1 MNARTYKTSHSQENM
16 NKSHIPLYVENL
28 ILTCGI
34 LFFSLQMQAQ
44 KNDTQLSFS
53 IRNASLEEFIKYL
66 ENSTGFSFI
75 YGEEVKINR
84 RITLEVKQKTIREI
98 LDQAFKNEPIG
109 YQIAGRH
116 ILLQKKKQKPVSRKF
131 TISGYVTDGT
141 SAETLIGANI
151 LESRHKQGTTT
162 NPYGFYSITL
172 PMGETE
178 LSFSYLGYETQH
190 HTLALNKDTVLNVLM
205 QDNNQLEE
213 VVIVS
218 DKTEAGITATQMGAI
233 EIPMAQIKNTPGAL
247 GEADVMK
254 TIQLMP
260 GVQAGVEGSAG
271 LYVRGGGP
279 DQNLILLDGIPIYN
293 VDHLFGFF
301 SVFTPEAVKKVTFFK
316 SSFPARFGGR
326 LSSVVDV
333 RSNDGD
339 MKKFHGTLSVGL
351 LASKLQLEGP
361 IIKDKTSFNLS
372 ARRSY
377 IDLVAKPFMPKDDKM
392 SYYFYD
398 INAKV
403 NHKFSD
409 RSRLFLSFYKGK
421 DHYSFKSKSVFSTTT
436 WGNDYD
442 FGNTYENKM
451 SLDWGN
457 TVASV
462 RWNYI
467 FNQKLFCNTT
477 IAYNKYQMDANSG
490 TYSSNWVG
498 NAVNENSYL
507 ANYHSGI
514 RDWNYQMDFDYNP
527 TPTHHIKFGAGYLR
541 HNFHPEVATSKITE
555 KEEGDIA
562 QDTTYNSISN
572 STVRAHEISAYIED
586 NFDIGSRLRMNI
598 GLHLSTFYVQ
608 KKSYFS
614 AQPRVSAR
622 YQLNKDIALKTSY
635 TKMSQYIHL
644 LSSTPISMPTDLWVP
659 VTSKIKPMQA
669 HQYSLG
675 SYYTGLKGWEFSV
688 ESYYKQ
694 MRNVLEYKEG
704 VSFLGSSSG
713 WENKVEM
720 GKGRSMG
727 IEFMVQKTTGKTT
740 GWIAYT
746 LAKSDRKFS
755 PGSINNGIRFP
766 YKYDR
771 RHNLTLVANHQFN
784 NRIDIG
790 VSWIF
795 ATGGTATI
803 PEEVTAV
810 IRPGENFVRQENYV
824 EHRNNYR
831 LPASHRLNIGV
842 NFNKKTKHGIR
853 TWNISLYNAYNAMN
867 PTLVY
872 SNGSGGYA
880 TYIKNQENGK
890 VYYQYIPGKR
900 KITKL
905 TILPCIPSVTYTY
918 KF

>member
-1 MNARTYKTSHSQENM
+1 MDKTHQSLRQ
-16 NKSHIPLYVENL
+16 VEHL

-34 LFFSLQMQAQ
+34 LLFSLHLQAQ
-44 KNDTQLSFS
+44 KADTKLSFS
-53 IRNASLEEFIKYL
+53 IRNAGLEEFVKHL

-75 YGEEVKINR
+75 YGEEVEIKH

-98 LDQAFKNEPIG
+98 LDLAFANEPVG

-116 ILLQKKKQKPVSRKF
+116 ILLQKKKLKPVSRKF

-141 SAETLIGANI
+141 SSETLIGANI
-151 LESRHKQGTTT
+151 LESRQKQGTTT

-172 PMGETE
+172 PQGVAE
-178 LSFSYLGYETQH
+178 LDFSYLGYATQH
-190 HTLALNKDTVLNVLM
+190 HMLALNKDTVLNILM
-205 QDNNQLEE
+205 QDNNQLDE
-213 VVIVS
+213 VVITS
-218 DKTEAGITATQMGAI
+218 NKTEAGIAATQMGAV
-233 EIPMAQIKNTPGAL
+233 EIPMAQIKNTPSIL

-279 DQNLILLDGIPIYN
+279 DQNLILLDGVPVYN

-301 SVFTPEAVKKVTFFK
+301 SVFTPEAVKKVTLFK

-339 MKKFHGTLSVGL
+339 MKKYHGTLSIGL
-351 LASKLQLEGP
+351 LSSKLQLEGP
-361 IIKDKTSFNLS
+361 IIKDRTSFNLS

-377 IDLVAKPFMPKDDKM
+377 IDLIAKPFMPKNDQM

-409 RSRLFLSFYKGK
+409 RSRLFLNFYRGK
-421 DHYSFKSKSVFSTTT
+421 DKYSFKYGSEFTSIGISDGLSHDINNYSEDKT
-436 WGNDYD
+436 
-442 FGNTYENKM
+442 

-457 TVASV
+457 TIASA
-462 RWNYI
+462 RWNFI
-467 FNQKLFCNTT
+467 FNQKLFGNTT
-477 IAYNKYQMDANSG
+477 VAYNNYRMDTNTN
-490 TYSSNWVG
+490 TYSMTDNYG
-498 NAVNENSYL
+498 NSYIENSYHY
-507 ANYHSGI
+507 NYHSGI
-514 RDWNYQMDFDYNP
+514 RDWSYQMDFDYSP
-527 TPTHHIKFGAGYLR
+527 SPTHHIKFGAGYLR
-541 HNFHPEVATSKITE
+541 HNFFPEVSTSKTSE
-555 KEEGDIA
+555 RAGESVLK
-562 QDTTYNSISN
+562 DTIYSSLSN
-572 STVRAHEISAYIED
+572 STVRAHELSAYIED
-586 NFDIGSRLRMNI
+586 NFEIGSRLRMNI
-598 GLHLSTFYVQ
+598 GIHLSAFLVQ

-622 YQLNKDIALKTSY
+622 YQLNRNVALKASY

-659 VTSKIKPMQA
+659 VTSKVKPMQA

-675 SYYTGLKGWEFSV
+675 SYYSGLPGWEFSI
-688 ESYYKQ
+688 EGYYKQ

-727 IEFMVQKTTGKTT
+727 VEFMAQKTTGKTT

-746 LAKSDRKFS
+746 LAKSDRKFA
-755 PGSINNGIRFP
+755 PGGINNGIQFP

-771 RHNLTLVANHQFN
+771 RHNVSVVVNHKFSS
-784 NRIDIG
+784 RIDIG
-790 VSWIF
+790 ASWIF
-795 ATGGTATI
+795 ATGGAATI
-803 PEEVTAV
+803 PEEMTAV
-810 IRPGENFVRQENYV
+810 LRPGEDFVRQEDYV

-842 NFNKKTKHGIR
+842 NFNKKTKHGVR

-867 PTLVY
+867 PTFVY
-872 SNGSGGYA
+872 SNVSTSGYGN
-880 TYIKNQENGK
+880 YIKNQEDGK
-890 VYYQYIPGKR
+890 IYYYHQPGKR

-905 TILPCIPSVTYTY
+905 TILPCIPSITYTY

>member
-1 MNARTYKTSHSQENM
+1 MKHIHTSLIRS
-16 NKSHIPLYVENL
+16 L
-28 ILTCGI
+28 ILIGGVL
-34 LFFSLQMQAQ
+34 LFALQTQAQ
-44 KNDTQLSFS
+44 KAETKLSFS
-53 IRNASLEEFIKYL
+53 IRNATLEEFVKRI

-75 YGEEVKINR
+75 YGEEVKINHR
-84 RITLEVKQKTIREI
+84 LTLDVKQKTIPEI
-98 LDQAFKNEPIG
+98 LDLAFANEPVK
-109 YQIAGRH
+109 YQITGRH

-141 SAETLIGANI
+141 SSETLIGANI
-151 LESRHKQGTTT
+151 LESRQQQGTTT

-172 PMGETE
+172 PAGETE
-178 LSFSYLGYETQH
+178 LSFSYLGYTTRQYKLE
-190 HTLALNKDTVLNVLM
+190 LSKDTLINVLM

-218 DKTEAGITATQMGAI
+218 DKAEAGITATQMGAQ
-233 EIPMAQIKNTPGAL
+233 EIPIAQIKNTPSIL

-279 DQNLILLDGIPIYN
+279 DQNLILLDGVPVYN

-301 SVFTPEAVKKVTFFK
+301 SVFTPEAVKKVTLFK

-339 MKKFHGTLSVGL
+339 MKKYHGTLSVGL
-351 LASKLQLEGP
+351 LSSKIQLEGP
-361 IIKDKTSFNLS
+361 IIRDKTSFNIS

-377 IDLVAKPFMPKDDKM
+377 IDLIAKPFMPKDDKI

-398 INAKV
+398 INAKI

-409 RSRLFLSFYKGK
+409 RSRLFLNFYNGK
-421 DHYSFKSKSVFSTTT
+421 DSYYFKTT
-436 WGNDYD
+436 DSSSSMYKD
-442 FGNTYENKM
+442 KM
-451 SLDWGN
+451 SLNWGN
-457 TVASV
+457 TIATA

-467 FNQKLFCNTT
+467 FNQKLFSNTT
-477 IAYNKYQMDANSG
+477 VAYNKYRMDANS
-490 TYSSNWVG
+490 TVYTKTNLIESISESNYH
-498 NAVNENSYL
+498 S
-507 ANYHSGI
+507 NYHSGI
-514 RDWNYQMDFDYNP
+514 CDWSYLIDFDYNP
-527 TPTHHIKFGAGYLR
+527 TPAHHIKFGAGYLHHDFR
-541 HNFHPEVATSKITE
+541 PEVATSKIQE
-555 KEEGDIA
+555 KEDGITK
-562 QDTTYNSISN
+562 QDTLYNSISN
-572 STVRAHEISAYIED
+572 STIQAHEVSAYIED
-586 NFDIGSRLRMNI
+586 NFDIGSRLRMNV
-598 GLHLSTFYVQ
+598 GLHLSMFRVQ
-608 KKSYFS
+608 RRNYFS
-614 AQPRVSAR
+614 VQPRVSAR
-622 YQLNKDIALKTSY
+622 YQLTKHTALKASY

-675 SYYTGLKGWEFSV
+675 SYYTGLPGWEFSV
-688 ESYYKQ
+688 EGYYKQ

-727 IEFMVQKTTGKTT
+727 IEFMAQKTTGKTT

-746 LAKSDRKFS
+746 LAKSDRKFAI
-755 PGSINNGIRFP
+755 GGINNGERFP

-771 RHNLTLVANHQFN
+771 RHNLSLVVNHKFS

-790 VSWIF
+790 ASWIF
-795 ATGGTATI
+795 STGGTATI
-803 PEEVTAV
+803 AEEVTAI
-810 IRPGENFVRQENYV
+810 IRPGEDAIQQKDYIEK
-824 EHRNNYR
+824 RNNYR

-842 NFNKKTKHGIR
+842 NFNKKTKHGVR

-867 PTLVY
+867 PTMIY
-872 SNGSGGYA
+872 SNNSGGYA
-880 TYIKNQENGK
+880 SYIKNQEDGK
-890 VYYQYIPGKR
+890 VYLQYIPAKR

-905 TILPCIPSVTYTY
+905 TLLPCVPSVTYTY

>member
-1 MNARTYKTSHSQENM
+1 MKHIHTSLIRS
-16 NKSHIPLYVENL
+16 L
-28 ILTCGI
+28 ILIGGVL
-34 LFFSLQMQAQ
+34 LFALQTQAQ
-44 KNDTQLSFS
+44 KAETKLSFS
-53 IRNASLEEFIKYL
+53 IRNATLEEFVKRI

-75 YGEEVKINR
+75 YGEEVKMNHR
-84 RITLEVKQKTIREI
+84 LTLDVKQKTIPEI
-98 LDQAFKNEPIG
+98 LDLAFANEPVK
-109 YQIAGRH
+109 YQITGRH

-141 SAETLIGANI
+141 SSETLIGANI
-151 LESRHKQGTTT
+151 LESRQQQGTTT

-172 PMGETE
+172 PAGETE
-178 LSFSYLGYETQH
+178 LSFSYLGYTTRQYRLE
-190 HTLALNKDTVLNVLM
+190 LSKDTLINVLM

-218 DKTEAGITATQMGAI
+218 DKAEAGITATQMGAQ
-233 EIPMAQIKNTPGAL
+233 EIPIAQIKNTPSIL

-279 DQNLILLDGIPIYN
+279 DQNLILLDGVPVYN

-301 SVFTPEAVKKVTFFK
+301 SVFTPEAVKKVTLFK

-339 MKKFHGTLSVGL
+339 MKKYHGTLSVGL
-351 LASKLQLEGP
+351 LSSKIQLEGP
-361 IIKDKTSFNLS
+361 IIRDKTSFNIS

-377 IDLVAKPFMPKDDKM
+377 IDLIAKPFMPKDDKI

-398 INAKV
+398 INAKI

-409 RSRLFLSFYKGK
+409 RSRLFLNFYNGK
-421 DHYSFKSKSVFSTTT
+421 DSYYFKTT
-436 WGNDYD
+436 DSSSSMYKD
-442 FGNTYENKM
+442 KM
-451 SLDWGN
+451 SLNWGN
-457 TVASV
+457 TIATA

-467 FNQKLFCNTT
+467 FNQKLFSNTT
-477 IAYNKYQMDANSG
+477 VAYNKYRMDANS
-490 TYSSNWVG
+490 TVYTKTNLIESISESNYH
-498 NAVNENSYL
+498 S
-507 ANYHSGI
+507 NYHSGI
-514 RDWNYQMDFDYNP
+514 CDWSYLIDFDYNP
-527 TPTHHIKFGAGYLR
+527 TPAHHIKFGAGYLHHDFR
-541 HNFHPEVATSKITE
+541 PEVATSKIQE
-555 KEEGDIA
+555 KEDGITK
-562 QDTTYNSISN
+562 QDTLYNSISN
-572 STVRAHEISAYIED
+572 STIQAHEVSAYIED
-586 NFDIGSRLRMNI
+586 NFDIGSRLRMNV
-598 GLHLSTFYVQ
+598 GLHLSMFRVQ
-608 KKSYFS
+608 RRNYFS
-614 AQPRVSAR
+614 VQPRVSAR
-622 YQLNKDIALKTSY
+622 YQLTKHTALKASY

-675 SYYTGLKGWEFSV
+675 SYYTGLPGWEFSV
-688 ESYYKQ
+688 EGYYKQ
-694 MRNVLEYKEG
+694 IRNVLEYKEG

-727 IEFMVQKTTGKTT
+727 IEFMAQKTTGKTT

-746 LAKSDRKFS
+746 LAKSDRKFAI
-755 PGSINNGIRFP
+755 GGINNGERFP

-771 RHNLTLVANHQFN
+771 RHNLSLVVNHKFS

-790 VSWIF
+790 ASWIF
-795 ATGGTATI
+795 STGGTATI
-803 PEEVTAV
+803 AEEVTAI
-810 IRPGENFVRQENYV
+810 IRPGEDAIQQKDYIEK
-824 EHRNNYR
+824 RNNYR

-842 NFNKKTKHGIR
+842 NFNKKTKHGVR

-867 PTLVY
+867 PTMIY
-872 SNGSGGYA
+872 SNNSGGYA
-880 TYIKNQENGK
+880 SYIKNQEDGK
-890 VYYQYIPGKR
+890 VYLQYIPAKR

-905 TILPCIPSVTYTY
+905 TLLPCVPSVTYTY

>member
-1 MNARTYKTSHSQENM
+1 MKHIHTSLIRS
-16 NKSHIPLYVENL
+16 L
-28 ILTCGI
+28 ILIGGVL
-34 LFFSLQMQAQ
+34 LFALQTQAQ
-44 KNDTQLSFS
+44 KAETKLSFS
-53 IRNASLEEFIKYL
+53 IRNATLEEFVKRI

-75 YGEEVKINR
+75 YGEEVKMNHR
-84 RITLEVKQKTIREI
+84 LTLDVKQKTIPEI
-98 LDQAFKNEPIG
+98 LDLAFANEPVK
-109 YQIAGRH
+109 YQITGRH

-141 SAETLIGANI
+141 SSETLIGANI
-151 LESRHKQGTTT
+151 LESRQQQGTTT

-172 PMGETE
+172 PAGETE
-178 LSFSYLGYETQH
+178 LSFSYLGYTTRQYRLE
-190 HTLALNKDTVLNVLM
+190 LSKDTLINVLM

-218 DKTEAGITATQMGAI
+218 DKAEAGITATQMGAQ
-233 EIPMAQIKNTPGAL
+233 EIPIAQIKNTPSIL

-279 DQNLILLDGIPIYN
+279 DQNLILLDGVPVYN

-301 SVFTPEAVKKVTFFK
+301 SVFTPEAVKKVTLFK

-339 MKKFHGTLSVGL
+339 MKKYHGTLSVGL
-351 LASKLQLEGP
+351 LSSKIQLEGP
-361 IIKDKTSFNLS
+361 IIRDKTSFNIS

-377 IDLVAKPFMPKDDKM
+377 IDLIAKPFMPKDDKI

-398 INAKV
+398 INAKI

-409 RSRLFLSFYKGK
+409 RSRLFLNFYNGK
-421 DHYSFKSKSVFSTTT
+421 DSYYFKTT
-436 WGNDYD
+436 DSSSSMYKD
-442 FGNTYENKM
+442 KM
-451 SLDWGN
+451 SLNWGN
-457 TVASV
+457 TIATA

-467 FNQKLFCNTT
+467 FNQKLFSNTT
-477 IAYNKYQMDANSG
+477 VAYNKYRMDANS
-490 TYSSNWVG
+490 TVYTKTNLIESISESNYH
-498 NAVNENSYL
+498 S
-507 ANYHSGI
+507 NYHSGI
-514 RDWNYQMDFDYNP
+514 CDWSYLIDFDYNP
-527 TPTHHIKFGAGYLR
+527 TPAHHIKFGAGYLHHDFR
-541 HNFHPEVATSKITE
+541 PEVATSKIQE
-555 KEEGDIA
+555 KEDGITK
-562 QDTTYNSISN
+562 QDTLYNSISN
-572 STVRAHEISAYIED
+572 STIQAHEVSAYIED
-586 NFDIGSRLRMNI
+586 NFDIGSRLRMNV
-598 GLHLSTFYVQ
+598 GLHLSMFRVQ
-608 KKSYFS
+608 RRNYFS

-622 YQLNKDIALKTSY
+622 YQLTRHTVLKASY

-675 SYYTGLKGWEFSV
+675 SYYTGLTGWEFSV
-688 ESYYKQ
+688 EGYYKQ

-727 IEFMVQKTTGKTT
+727 IEFMAQKTTGKTT

-746 LAKSDRKFS
+746 LAKSDRKFAI
-755 PGSINNGIRFP
+755 GGINNGERFP

-771 RHNLTLVANHQFN
+771 RHNLSLVVNHKFS

-790 VSWIF
+790 ASWIF
-795 ATGGTATI
+795 STGGTATI
-803 PEEVTAV
+803 AEEVTAI
-810 IRPGENFVRQENYV
+810 IRPGEDAIQQKDYIEK
-824 EHRNNYR
+824 RNNYR

-842 NFNKKTKHGIR
+842 NFNKKTKHGER

-867 PTLVY
+867 PTMIY
-872 SNGSGGYA
+872 SNNSGGYA
-880 TYIKNQENGK
+880 SYIKNQEDGK
-890 VYYQYIPGKR
+890 VYLQYIPAKR

-905 TILPCIPSVTYTY
+905 TLLPCVPSVTYTY

>member
-1 MNARTYKTSHSQENM
+1 MKHIHTSLIRS
-16 NKSHIPLYVENL
+16 L
-28 ILTCGI
+28 ILIGGVL
-34 LFFSLQMQAQ
+34 LFALQTQAQ
-44 KNDTQLSFS
+44 KAETKLSFS
-53 IRNASLEEFIKYL
+53 IRNATLEEFVKRI

-75 YGEEVKINR
+75 YGEEVKINHR
-84 RITLEVKQKTIREI
+84 LTLDVKQKTIPEI
-98 LDQAFKNEPIG
+98 LNLAFANEPVK
-109 YQIAGRH
+109 YQITGRH

-141 SAETLIGANI
+141 SSETLIGANI
-151 LESRHKQGTTT
+151 LESRQQQGTTT

-172 PMGETE
+172 PAGETE
-178 LSFSYLGYETQH
+178 LSFSYLGYTTRQYKLE
-190 HTLALNKDTVLNVLM
+190 LSKDTLINVLM

-213 VVIVS
+213 VVIIS
-218 DKTEAGITATQMGAI
+218 DKAEAGITATQMGAQ
-233 EIPMAQIKNTPGAL
+233 EIPIAQIKNTPSIL

-279 DQNLILLDGIPIYN
+279 DQNLILLDGVPVYN

-301 SVFTPEAVKKVTFFK
+301 SVFTPEAVKKVTLFK

-339 MKKFHGTLSVGL
+339 MKKYHGTLSVGL
-351 LASKLQLEGP
+351 LSSKIQLEGP
-361 IIKDKTSFNLS
+361 IIRDKTSFNIS

-377 IDLVAKPFMPKDDKM
+377 IDLIAKPFMPKDDKI

-398 INAKV
+398 INAKI

-409 RSRLFLSFYKGK
+409 RSRLFLNFYNGK
-421 DHYSFKSKSVFSTTT
+421 DSYYFKTT
-436 WGNDYD
+436 DSSSSMYKD
-442 FGNTYENKM
+442 KM
-451 SLDWGN
+451 SLNWGN
-457 TVASV
+457 TIATA

-467 FNQKLFCNTT
+467 FNQNTT
-477 IAYNKYQMDANSG
+477 VAYNKYRMDANS
-490 TYSSNWVG
+490 TVYTKTNLIESISESNYH
-498 NAVNENSYL
+498 S
-507 ANYHSGI
+507 NYHSGI
-514 RDWNYQMDFDYNP
+514 CDWSYLIDFDYNP
-527 TPTHHIKFGAGYLR
+527 TPAHHIKFGAGYLHHDFR
-541 HNFHPEVATSKITE
+541 PEVATSKIQE
-555 KEEGDIA
+555 KEDGITK
-562 QDTTYNSISN
+562 QDTLYNSISN
-572 STVRAHEISAYIED
+572 STIQAHEVSAYIED
-586 NFDIGSRLRMNI
+586 NFDIGSRLRMNV
-598 GLHLSTFYVQ
+598 GLHLSMFRVQ
-608 KKSYFS
+608 RRNYFS
-614 AQPRVSAR
+614 VQPRVSAR
-622 YQLNKDIALKTSY
+622 YQLTRHTALKASY

-675 SYYTGLKGWEFSV
+675 SYYTGLTGWEFSV
-688 ESYYKQ
+688 EGYYKQ

-727 IEFMVQKTTGKTT
+727 IEFMAQKTTGKTT

-746 LAKSDRKFS
+746 LAKSDRKFAV
-755 PGSINNGIRFP
+755 GGINNGERFP

-771 RHNLTLVANHQFN
+771 RHNLSLVVNHKFS

-790 VSWIF
+790 ASWIF
-795 ATGGTATI
+795 STGGTATI
-803 PEEVTAV
+803 AEEVTAI
-810 IRPGENFVRQENYV
+810 IRPGEDAIQQKDYIEK
-824 EHRNNYR
+824 RNNYR

-842 NFNKKTKHGIR
+842 NFNKKTKHGVR

-867 PTLVY
+867 PTMIY
-872 SNGSGGYA
+872 SNNSGGYA
-880 TYIKNQENGK
+880 SYIKNQEDGK
-890 VYYQYIPGKR
+890 VYLQYIPAKR

-905 TILPCIPSVTYTY
+905 TLLPCVPSVTYTY

>member
-1 MNARTYKTSHSQENM
+1 MKHIHTSLIRS
-16 NKSHIPLYVENL
+16 L
-28 ILTCGI
+28 ILIGGVL
-34 LFFSLQMQAQ
+34 LFALQTQAQ
-44 KNDTQLSFS
+44 KAETKLSFS
-53 IRNASLEEFIKYL
+53 IRNATLEEFVKRI

-75 YGEEVKINR
+75 YGEEVKINHR
-84 RITLEVKQKTIREI
+84 LTLDVKQKTIPEI
-98 LDQAFKNEPIG
+98 LDLAFANEPVK
-109 YQIAGRH
+109 YQITGRH

-141 SAETLIGANI
+141 SSETLIGANI
-151 LESRHKQGTTT
+151 LESRQQQGTTT

-172 PMGETE
+172 PAGETE
-178 LSFSYLGYETQH
+178 LSFSYLGYTTRQYKLE
-190 HTLALNKDTVLNVLM
+190 LNKDTLINVLM

-213 VVIVS
+213 VVIIS
-218 DKTEAGITATQMGAI
+218 DKAEAGITATQMGAQ
-233 EIPMAQIKNTPGAL
+233 EIPIAQIKNTPSIL

-279 DQNLILLDGIPIYN
+279 DQNLILLDGVPVYN

-301 SVFTPEAVKKVTFFK
+301 SVFTPEAVKKVTLFK

-339 MKKFHGTLSVGL
+339 MKKYHGTLSVGL
-351 LASKLQLEGP
+351 LSSKIQLEGP
-361 IIKDKTSFNLS
+361 IIRDKTSFNIS

-377 IDLVAKPFMPKDDKM
+377 IDLIAKPFMPKDDKI

-398 INAKV
+398 INAKI

-409 RSRLFLSFYKGK
+409 RSRLFLNFYNGK
-421 DHYSFKSKSVFSTTT
+421 DSYYFKTT
-436 WGNDYD
+436 DSSSSMYKD
-442 FGNTYENKM
+442 KM
-451 SLDWGN
+451 SLNWGN
-457 TVASV
+457 TIATA

-467 FNQKLFCNTT
+467 FNQKLFSNTT
-477 IAYNKYQMDANSG
+477 VAYNKYRMDANS
-490 TYSSNWVG
+490 TVYTKTNLIESISESNYH
-498 NAVNENSYL
+498 S
-507 ANYHSGI
+507 NYHSGI
-514 RDWNYQMDFDYNP
+514 CDWSYLIDFDYNP
-527 TPTHHIKFGAGYLR
+527 TPAHHIKFGAGYLHHDFR
-541 HNFHPEVATSKITE
+541 PEVATSKIQE
-555 KEEGDIA
+555 KEDGITK
-562 QDTTYNSISN
+562 QDTLYNSISN
-572 STVRAHEISAYIED
+572 STIQAHEVSAYIED
-586 NFDIGSRLRMNI
+586 NFDIGSRLRMNV
-598 GLHLSTFYVQ
+598 GLHLSMFRVQ
-608 KKSYFS
+608 KRNYFS

-622 YQLNKDIALKTSY
+622 YQLTRHTALKASY

-675 SYYTGLKGWEFSV
+675 SYYTGLPGWEFSV
-688 ESYYKQ
+688 EGYYKQ

-727 IEFMVQKTTGKTT
+727 IEFMAQKTTGKTT

-746 LAKSDRKFS
+746 LAKSDRKFAV
-755 PGSINNGIRFP
+755 GGINNGERFP

-771 RHNLTLVANHQFN
+771 RHNLSLVVNHKFS

-790 VSWIF
+790 ASWIF
-795 ATGGTATI
+795 STGGTATI
-803 PEEVTAV
+803 AEEVTAI
-810 IRPGENFVRQENYV
+810 IRPGEDTIQQKDYIEK
-824 EHRNNYR
+824 RNNYR

-842 NFNKKTKHGIR
+842 NFNKKTKHGVR

-867 PTLVY
+867 PTIIY
-872 SNGSGGYA
+872 SNNSGGYA
-880 TYIKNQENGK
+880 SYIKNQEDGK
-890 VYYQYIPGKR
+890 VYLQYIPAKR

-905 TILPCIPSVTYTY
+905 TLLPCVPSVTYTY

>member
-151 LESRHKQGTTT
+151 LESRQQQGTTT

-172 PMGETE
+172 PAGETE
-178 LSFSYLGYETQH
+178 LSFSYLGYTTRQYKLE
-190 HTLALNKDTVLNVLM
+190 LSKDTLINVLM

-218 DKTEAGITATQMGAI
+218 DKAEAGITATQMGAQ
-233 EIPMAQIKNTPGAL
+233 EIPIAQIKNTPSIL

-279 DQNLILLDGIPIYN
+279 DQNLILLDGVPVYN

-301 SVFTPEAVKKVTFFK
+301 SVFTPEAVKKVTLFK

-339 MKKFHGTLSVGL
+339 MKKYHGTLSVGL
-351 LASKLQLEGP
+351 LSSKIQLEGP
-361 IIKDKTSFNLS
+361 IIRDKTSFNIS

-377 IDLVAKPFMPKDDKM
+377 IDLIAKPFMPKDDKI

-398 INAKV
+398 INAKI

-409 RSRLFLSFYKGK
+409 RSRLFLNFYNGK
-421 DHYSFKSKSVFSTTT
+421 DSYYFKTT
-436 WGNDYD
+436 DSSSSMYKD
-442 FGNTYENKM
+442 KM
-451 SLDWGN
+451 SLNWGN
-457 TVASV
+457 TIATA

-467 FNQKLFCNTT
+467 FNQKLFSNTT
-477 IAYNKYQMDANSG
+477 VAYNKYRMDANS
-490 TYSSNWVG
+490 TVYTKTNLIESISESNYH
-498 NAVNENSYL
+498 S
-507 ANYHSGI
+507 NYHSGI
-514 RDWNYQMDFDYNP
+514 CDWSYLIDFDYNP
-527 TPTHHIKFGAGYLR
+527 TPAHHIKFGAGYLHHDFR
-541 HNFHPEVATSKITE
+541 PEVATSKIQE
-555 KEEGDIA
+555 KEDGITK
-562 QDTTYNSISN
+562 QDTLYNSISN
-572 STVRAHEISAYIED
+572 STIQAHEVSAYIED
-586 NFDIGSRLRMNI
+586 NFDIGSRLRMNV
-598 GLHLSTFYVQ
+598 GLHLSMFRVQ
-608 KKSYFS
+608 RRNYFS
-614 AQPRVSAR
+614 VQPRVSAR
-622 YQLNKDIALKTSY
+622 YQLTKHTALKASY

-675 SYYTGLKGWEFSV
+675 SYYTGLPGWEFSV
-688 ESYYKQ
+688 EGYYKQ

-727 IEFMVQKTTGKTT
+727 IEFMAQKTTGKTT

-746 LAKSDRKFS
+746 LAKSDRKFAI
-755 PGSINNGIRFP
+755 GGINNGERFP

-771 RHNLTLVANHQFN
+771 RHNLSLVVNHKFS

-790 VSWIF
+790 ASWIF
-795 ATGGTATI
+795 STGGTATI
-803 PEEVTAV
+803 AEEVTAI
-810 IRPGENFVRQENYV
+810 IRPGEDAIQQKDYIEK
-824 EHRNNYR
+824 RNNYR

-842 NFNKKTKHGIR
+842 NFNKKTKHGVR

-867 PTLVY
+867 PTMIY
-872 SNGSGGYA
+872 SNNSGGYA
-880 TYIKNQENGK
+880 SYIKNQEDGK
-890 VYYQYIPGKR
+890 VYLQYIPAKR

-905 TILPCIPSVTYTY
+905 TLLPCVPSVTYTY

>member
-1 MNARTYKTSHSQENM
+1 MKHIHTSLIRS
-16 NKSHIPLYVENL
+16 L
-28 ILTCGI
+28 ILIGGVL
-34 LFFSLQMQAQ
+34 LFALQTQAQ
-44 KNDTQLSFS
+44 KAETKLSFS
-53 IRNASLEEFIKYL
+53 IRNATLEEFVKRI

-75 YGEEVKINR
+75 YGEEVKMNHR
-84 RITLEVKQKTIREI
+84 LTLDVKQKTIPEI
-98 LDQAFKNEPIG
+98 LDLAFANEPVK
-109 YQIAGRH
+109 YQITGRH

-141 SAETLIGANI
+141 SSETLIGANI
-151 LESRHKQGTTT
+151 LESRQQQGTTT

-172 PMGETE
+172 PAGETE
-178 LSFSYLGYETQH
+178 LSFSYLGYTTRQYRLE
-190 HTLALNKDTVLNVLM
+190 LSKDTLINVLM

-218 DKTEAGITATQMGAI
+218 DKAEAGITATQMGAQ
-233 EIPMAQIKNTPGAL
+233 EIPIAQIKNTPSIL

-279 DQNLILLDGIPIYN
+279 DQNLILLDGVPVYN

-301 SVFTPEAVKKVTFFK
+301 SVFTPEAVKKVTLFK

-339 MKKFHGTLSVGL
+339 MKKYHGTLSVGL
-351 LASKLQLEGP
+351 LSSKIQLEGP
-361 IIKDKTSFNLS
+361 IIRDKTSFNIS

-377 IDLVAKPFMPKDDKM
+377 IDLIAKPFMPKDDKI

-398 INAKV
+398 INAKI

-409 RSRLFLSFYKGK
+409 RSRLFLNFYNGK
-421 DHYSFKSKSVFSTTT
+421 DSYYFKTT
-436 WGNDYD
+436 DSSSSMYKD
-442 FGNTYENKM
+442 KM
-451 SLDWGN
+451 SLNWGN
-457 TVASV
+457 TIATA

-467 FNQKLFCNTT
+467 FNQKLFSNTT
-477 IAYNKYQMDANSG
+477 VAYNKYRMDANS
-490 TYSSNWVG
+490 TVYTKTNLIESISESNYH
-498 NAVNENSYL
+498 S
-507 ANYHSGI
+507 NYHSGI
-514 RDWNYQMDFDYNP
+514 CDWSYLIDFDYNP
-527 TPTHHIKFGAGYLR
+527 TPAHHIKFGAGYLHHDFR
-541 HNFHPEVATSKITE
+541 PEVATSKIQE
-555 KEEGDIA
+555 KEDGITK
-562 QDTTYNSISN
+562 QDTLYNSISN
-572 STVRAHEISAYIED
+572 STIQAHEVSAYIED
-586 NFDIGSRLRMNI
+586 NFDIGSRLRMNV
-598 GLHLSTFYVQ
+598 GLHLSMFRVQ
-608 KKSYFS
+608 RRNYFS
-614 AQPRVSAR
+614 VQPRVSAR
-622 YQLNKDIALKTSY
+622 YQLTRHTALKASY

-675 SYYTGLKGWEFSV
+675 SYYTGLPGWEFSV
-688 ESYYKQ
+688 EGYYKQ

-727 IEFMVQKTTGKTT
+727 IEFMAQKTTGKTT

-746 LAKSDRKFS
+746 LAKSDRKFAV
-755 PGSINNGIRFP
+755 GGINNGERFP

-771 RHNLTLVANHQFN
+771 RHNLSLVVNHKFS

-790 VSWIF
+790 ASWIF
-795 ATGGTATI
+795 STGGTATI
-803 PEEVTAV
+803 AEEVTAI
-810 IRPGENFVRQENYV
+810 IRPGEDAIQQKDYIEK
-824 EHRNNYR
+824 RNNYR

-842 NFNKKTKHGIR
+842 NFNKKTKHGVR

-867 PTLVY
+867 PTMIY
-872 SNGSGGYA
+872 SNNSGGYA
-880 TYIKNQENGK
+880 SYIKNQEDGK
-890 VYYQYIPGKR
+890 VYLQYIPAKR

-905 TILPCIPSVTYTY
+905 TLLPCVPSVTYTY

>member
-1 MNARTYKTSHSQENM
+1 M
-16 NKSHIPLYVENL
+16 L
-28 ILTCGI
+28 IGGVL
-34 LFFSLQMQAQ
+34 LFALQTQAQ
-44 KNDTQLSFS
+44 KAETKLSFS
-53 IRNASLEEFIKYL
+53 IRNATLEEFVKRI

-75 YGEEVKINR
+75 YGEEVKMNHR
-84 RITLEVKQKTIREI
+84 LTLDVKQKTIPEI
-98 LDQAFKNEPIG
+98 LDLAFANEPVK
-109 YQIAGRH
+109 YQITGRH

-141 SAETLIGANI
+141 SSETLIGANI
-151 LESRHKQGTTT
+151 LESRQQQGTTT

-172 PMGETE
+172 PAGETE
-178 LSFSYLGYETQH
+178 LSFSYLGYTTRQYRLE
-190 HTLALNKDTVLNVLM
+190 LSKDTLINVLM

-218 DKTEAGITATQMGAI
+218 DKAEAGITATQMGAQ
-233 EIPMAQIKNTPGAL
+233 EIPIAQIKNTPSIL

-279 DQNLILLDGIPIYN
+279 DQNLILLDGVPVYN

-301 SVFTPEAVKKVTFFK
+301 SVFTPEAVKKVTLFK

-339 MKKFHGTLSVGL
+339 MKKYHGTLSVGL
-351 LASKLQLEGP
+351 LSSKIQLEGP
-361 IIKDKTSFNLS
+361 IIRDKTSFNIS

-377 IDLVAKPFMPKDDKM
+377 IDLIAKPFMPKDDKI

-398 INAKV
+398 INAKI

-409 RSRLFLSFYKGK
+409 RSRLFLNFYNGK
-421 DHYSFKSKSVFSTTT
+421 DSYYFKTT
-436 WGNDYD
+436 DSSSSMYKD
-442 FGNTYENKM
+442 KM
-451 SLDWGN
+451 SLNWGN
-457 TVASV
+457 TIATA

-467 FNQKLFCNTT
+467 FNQKLFSNTT
-477 IAYNKYQMDANSG
+477 VAYNKYRMDANS
-490 TYSSNWVG
+490 TVYTKTNLIESISESNYH
-498 NAVNENSYL
+498 S
-507 ANYHSGI
+507 NYHSGI
-514 RDWNYQMDFDYNP
+514 CDWSYLIDFDYNP
-527 TPTHHIKFGAGYLR
+527 TPAHHIKFGAGYLHHDFR
-541 HNFHPEVATSKITE
+541 PEVATSKIQE
-555 KEEGDIA
+555 KEDGITK
-562 QDTTYNSISN
+562 QDTLYNSISN
-572 STVRAHEISAYIED
+572 STIQAHEVSAYIED
-586 NFDIGSRLRMNI
+586 NFDIGSRLRMNV
-598 GLHLSTFYVQ
+598 GLHLSMFRVQ
-608 KKSYFS
+608 KRNYFS

-622 YQLNKDIALKTSY
+622 YQLTRHTALKASY

-675 SYYTGLKGWEFSV
+675 SYYTGLTGWEFSV
-688 ESYYKQ
+688 EGYYKQ

-727 IEFMVQKTTGKTT
+727 IEFMAQKTTGKTT

-746 LAKSDRKFS
+746 LAKSDRKFAV
-755 PGSINNGIRFP
+755 GGINNGERFP

-771 RHNLTLVANHQFN
+771 RHNLSLVVNHKFS

-790 VSWIF
+790 ASWIF
-795 ATGGTATI
+795 STGGTATI
-803 PEEVTAV
+803 AEEVTAI
-810 IRPGENFVRQENYV
+810 IRPGEDAIQQKDYIEK
-824 EHRNNYR
+824 RNNYR

-842 NFNKKTKHGIR
+842 NFNKKTKHGVR

-867 PTLVY
+867 PTMIY
-872 SNGSGGYA
+872 SNNSGGYA
-880 TYIKNQENGK
+880 SYIKNQEDGK
-890 VYYQYIPGKR
+890 VYLQYIPAKR

-905 TILPCIPSVTYTY
+905 TLLPCVPSVTYTY

>member
-1 MNARTYKTSHSQENM
+1 MKHIHTSLIRS
-16 NKSHIPLYVENL
+16 L
-28 ILTCGI
+28 ILIGGVL
-34 LFFSLQMQAQ
+34 LFALQTQAQ
-44 KNDTQLSFS
+44 KAETKLSFS
-53 IRNASLEEFIKYL
+53 IRNATLEEFVKRI

-75 YGEEVKINR
+75 YGEEVKINHR
-84 RITLEVKQKTIREI
+84 LTLDVKQKTIPEI
-98 LDQAFKNEPIG
+98 LNLAFANEPVK
-109 YQIAGRH
+109 YQITGRH

-141 SAETLIGANI
+141 SSETLIGANI
-151 LESRHKQGTTT
+151 LESRQQQGTTT

-172 PMGETE
+172 PAGETE
-178 LSFSYLGYETQH
+178 LSFSYLGYTTRQYRLE
-190 HTLALNKDTVLNVLM
+190 LSKDTLINVLM

-218 DKTEAGITATQMGAI
+218 DKAEAGITATQMGAQ
-233 EIPMAQIKNTPGAL
+233 EIPIAQIKNTPSIL

-279 DQNLILLDGIPIYN
+279 DQNLILLDGVPVYN

-301 SVFTPEAVKKVTFFK
+301 SVFTPEAVKKVTLFK

-339 MKKFHGTLSVGL
+339 MKKYHGTLSVGL
-351 LASKLQLEGP
+351 LSSKIQLEGP
-361 IIKDKTSFNLS
+361 IIRDKTSFNIS

-377 IDLVAKPFMPKDDKM
+377 IDLIAKPFMPKDDKI

-398 INAKV
+398 INAKI

-409 RSRLFLSFYKGK
+409 RSRLFLNFYNGK
-421 DHYSFKSKSVFSTTT
+421 DSYYFKTT
-436 WGNDYD
+436 DSSSSMYKD
-442 FGNTYENKM
+442 KM
-451 SLDWGN
+451 SLNWGN
-457 TVASV
+457 TIATA

-467 FNQKLFCNTT
+467 FNQKLFSNTT
-477 IAYNKYQMDANSG
+477 VAYNKYRMDANS
-490 TYSSNWVG
+490 TVYTKTNLLESISESNYH
-498 NAVNENSYL
+498 S
-507 ANYHSGI
+507 NYHSGI
-514 RDWNYQMDFDYNP
+514 CDWSYLIDFDYNP
-527 TPTHHIKFGAGYLR
+527 TPAHHIKFGAGYLHHDFR
-541 HNFHPEVATSKITE
+541 PEVATSKIQE
-555 KEEGDIA
+555 KEDGITK
-562 QDTTYNSISN
+562 QDTLYNSISN
-572 STVRAHEISAYIED
+572 STIQAHEVSAYIED
-586 NFDIGSRLRMNI
+586 NFDIGSRLRMNV
-598 GLHLSTFYVQ
+598 GLHLSMFRVQ
-608 KKSYFS
+608 RRNYFS
-614 AQPRVSAR
+614 VQPRVSAR
-622 YQLNKDIALKTSY
+622 YQLTKHTALKASY

-675 SYYTGLKGWEFSV
+675 SYYTGLPGWEFSV
-688 ESYYKQ
+688 EGYYKQ

-727 IEFMVQKTTGKTT
+727 IEFMAQKTTGKTT

-746 LAKSDRKFS
+746 LAKSDRKFAI
-755 PGSINNGIRFP
+755 GGINNGERFP

-771 RHNLTLVANHQFN
+771 RHNLSLVVNHKFS

-790 VSWIF
+790 ASWIF
-795 ATGGTATI
+795 STGGTATI
-803 PEEVTAV
+803 AEEVTAI
-810 IRPGENFVRQENYV
+810 IRPGEDAIQQKDYIEK
-824 EHRNNYR
+824 RNNYR

-842 NFNKKTKHGIR
+842 NFNKKTKHGVR

-867 PTLVY
+867 PTMIY
-872 SNGSGGYA
+872 SNNSGGYA
-880 TYIKNQENGK
+880 SYIKNQEDGK
-890 VYYQYIPGKR
+890 VYLQYIPAKR

-905 TILPCIPSVTYTY
+905 TLLPCVPSVTYTY

>member
-1 MNARTYKTSHSQENM
+1 MKHIHTSLIRS
-16 NKSHIPLYVENL
+16 L
-28 ILTCGI
+28 ILIGGVL
-34 LFFSLQMQAQ
+34 LFALQTQAQ
-44 KNDTQLSFS
+44 KAETKLSFS
-53 IRNASLEEFIKYL
+53 IRNATLEEFVKRI

-75 YGEEVKINR
+75 YGEEVKINHR
-84 RITLEVKQKTIREI
+84 LTLDVKQKTIPEI
-98 LDQAFKNEPIG
+98 LDLAFANEPVK
-109 YQIAGRH
+109 YQITGRH

-141 SAETLIGANI
+141 SSETLIGANI
-151 LESRHKQGTTT
+151 LESRQQQGTTT

-172 PMGETE
+172 PAGETE
-178 LSFSYLGYETQH
+178 LSFSYLGYTTRQYRLE
-190 HTLALNKDTVLNVLM
+190 LSKDTLINVLM

-218 DKTEAGITATQMGAI
+218 DKAEAGITATQMGAQ
-233 EIPMAQIKNTPGAL
+233 EIPIAQIKNTPSIL

-279 DQNLILLDGIPIYN
+279 DQNLILLDGVPVYN

-301 SVFTPEAVKKVTFFK
+301 SVFTPEAVKKVTLFK

-339 MKKFHGTLSVGL
+339 MKKYHGTLSIGL
-351 LASKLQLEGP
+351 LSSKIQLEGP
-361 IIKDKTSFNLS
+361 IIRDKTSFNIS

-377 IDLVAKPFMPKDDKM
+377 IDLIAKPFMPKDDKI

-398 INAKV
+398 INAKI

-409 RSRLFLSFYKGK
+409 RSRLFLNFYNGK
-421 DHYSFKSKSVFSTTT
+421 DSYYFKTT
-436 WGNDYD
+436 DSSSSMYKD
-442 FGNTYENKM
+442 KM
-451 SLDWGN
+451 SLNWGN
-457 TVASV
+457 TIATA

-467 FNQKLFCNTT
+467 FNQKLFSNTT
-477 IAYNKYQMDANSG
+477 VAYNKYRMDANS
-490 TYSSNWVG
+490 TVYTKTNLIESISESNYH
-498 NAVNENSYL
+498 S
-507 ANYHSGI
+507 NYHSGI
-514 RDWNYQMDFDYNP
+514 CDWSYLIDFDYNP
-527 TPTHHIKFGAGYLR
+527 TPTHRIKFGAGYLHHDFR
-541 HNFHPEVATSKITE
+541 PEVATSKIQE
-555 KEEGDIA
+555 KEDGITK
-562 QDTTYNSISN
+562 QDTLYNSISN
-572 STVRAHEISAYIED
+572 STIQAHEVSAYIED
-586 NFDIGSRLRMNI
+586 NFDIGSRLRMNV
-598 GLHLSTFYVQ
+598 GLHLSMFRVQ
-608 KKSYFS
+608 KRNYFS

-622 YQLNKDIALKTSY
+622 YQLTRHTALKASY

-675 SYYTGLKGWEFSV
+675 SYYTGLPGWEFSV
-688 ESYYKQ
+688 EGYYKQ

-727 IEFMVQKTTGKTT
+727 IEFMAQKTTGKTT

-746 LAKSDRKFS
+746 LAKSDRKFAV
-755 PGSINNGIRFP
+755 GGINNGERFP

-771 RHNLTLVANHQFN
+771 RHNLSLVVNHKFS

-790 VSWIF
+790 ASWIF
-795 ATGGTATI
+795 STGGTATI
-803 PEEVTAV
+803 AEEVTAI
-810 IRPGENFVRQENYV
+810 IRPGEDAIQQKDYIEK
-824 EHRNNYR
+824 RNNYR

-842 NFNKKTKHGIR
+842 NFNKKTKHGVR

-867 PTLVY
+867 PTMIY
-872 SNGSGGYA
+872 SNNSGGY
-880 TYIKNQENGK
+880 TSYIKNQEDGK
-890 VYYQYIPGKR
+890 VYLQYIPAKR

-905 TILPCIPSVTYTY
+905 TLLPCVPSVTYTY